1 MLSSH
6 HVMPDSLQL
15 HGLQHARPPCPP
27 PFPGVCPGSCS
38 LHQWCHPA
46 ISSSDALFSFSPQSC
61 PASRTFPK
69 VVYSHQMTR
78 RHVGFCFQQKQKK
91 TKSNMPSPNYFNSS
105 YTVSSC
111 SPGSRPVK
119 HESSGSASGPLHLW
133 FFLPEIPFPLF
144 FKVQISSS
152 RDIWPLKFTY
162 HCPAPIIIF
171 YTL

>member
-1 MLSSH
+1 
-6 HVMPDSLQL
+6 MPDSLQL
-15 HGLQHARPPCPP
+15 HGLQHARPPCPS
-27 PFPGVCPGSCS
+27 PFLWVCPGSCS

-46 ISSSDALFSFSPQSC
+46 IPSSDALFSFSPQPC
-61 PASRTFPK
+61 PASQTFPK
-69 VVYSHQMTR
+69 AVRSHQMTR
-78 RHVGFCFQQKQKK
+78 KHVGFCFQLKK

-105 YTVSSC
+105 CPQHHVLLFIRLQ
-111 SPGSRPVK
+111 RPMK
-119 HESSGSASGPLHLW
+119 HASSGSASGPLHLC

-171 YTL
+171 YIL